1 MLESGFRTAKVVRK
15 GKGRETKQP
24 KSEIHDDRRSQRTG
38 FDEYMRCDDFLSGE
52 ASFIF
57 EIVPT
62 RDGPLVEF
70 CQPQEVPV
78 GCVSNCL
85 VSWIMASTYTIRP
98 LTPDLWPAIE
108 NLFGPLGACN
118 GCWCMYWRIGS
129 LYRKQSRE
137 TNKKAFHRV
146 VRHGPPPGLL
156 AFDGDVPVAWC
167 QLTPRSALPWLDR
180 TWRLKRVDEAPVWS
194 ISCFYVR
201 KGYRRRGVTSVLIEA
216 AIKAAKAAGGTV
228 LEAYP
233 LDADLTPSASGTG
246 YSSTFLRAGFKIVAR
261 RVPPRPI
268 MRLDLH
274 TANAE

>member
-1 MLESGFRTAKVVRK
+1 MLESGFRTAKVVRE

-118 GCWCMYWRIGS
+118 GCWCMYWLIGS

-146 VRHGPPPGLL
+146 VRQGPPPGLL
-156 AFDGDVPVAWC
+156 AFHGDVAVGWC
-167 QLTPRSALPWLDR
+167 QLTPRSAVPWLDR
-180 TWRLKRVDEAPVWS
+180 TWRSNAWM
-194 ISCFYVR
+194 
-201 KGYRRRGVTSVLIEA
+201 RRLFGQSH
-216 AIKAAKAAGGTV
+216 
-228 LEAYP
+228 
-233 LDADLTPSASGTG
+233 
-246 YSSTFLRAGFKIVAR
+246 
-261 RVPPRPI
+261 RP
-268 MRLDLH
+268 
-274 TANAE
+274 